1 MYDNTTDET
10 TNPTPNYDDISQTEV
25 AGIAEPFTQTDGDQT
40 GVIANFIRN
49 QPVLT
54 LSLAFGLGLLAT
66 SFLARKRA

>member
-1 MYDNTTDET
+1 MYDDTDDET
-10 TNPTPNYDDISQTEV
+10 TNPTPNYDNISQTEV
-25 AGIAEPFTQTDGDQT
+25 VGIAKPFTQTDGDQT

-66 SFLARKRA
+66 SFLTRQRP